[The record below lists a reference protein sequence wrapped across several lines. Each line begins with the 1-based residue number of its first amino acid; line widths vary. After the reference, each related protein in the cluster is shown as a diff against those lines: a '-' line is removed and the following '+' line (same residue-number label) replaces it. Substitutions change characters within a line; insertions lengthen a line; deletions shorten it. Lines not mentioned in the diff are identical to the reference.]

1 MSVTAKPML
10 QQLVAYHYQMNERL
24 YLQCGQLTHAAFV
37 ADTAYSLGSLRNHM
51 VHLMSVDMAWL
62 NGLQGHPR
70 DHFQWLDPAD
80 FATFADAHAYAQGV
94 STAVLTALEAW
105 DDADLAVIPAGF
117 RETRWQVLMHLV
129 THGVDHRA
137 QMLRLLH
144 EHDAAA
150 TFPQDFIMYVWA
162 QLADNERV

>member
-10 QQLVAYHYQMNERL
+10 QQLLAYHYQLNERV
-24 YLQCGQLTHAAFV
+24 YQQCGQLAHEAFV

-70 DHFQWLDPAD
+70 DHFQWLNPAD
-80 FATFADAHAYAQGV
+80 FATFADAHAYSRQV
-94 STAVLTALEAW
+94 SSAVLTAVEAW
-105 DDADLAVIPAGF
+105 DDADLAAIPPGL

-144 EHDAAA
+144 EYGVD
-150 TFPQDFIMYVWA
+150 TFPQDFIMYVWD
-162 QLADNERV
+162 QLADNEHV